1 MKNILVLEDD
11 PANLQVFAALLWSSG
26 HHVIEASTA
35 REALDAAGRSD
46 QLDLLVSDVAL
57 KGDQMSGTDVAT
69 ALLDSH
75 GNLPILF
82 VTGTPM
88 DFWDEADRRNLRALR
103 SKTRVAMLE
112 KPFMPS
118 PFESA
123 VERLLQPNAV
133 ADTING
139 GTPVIAARPISGI
152 AITVAWKT

>member
-11 PANLQVFAALLWSSG
+11 AANLKAFAALLWSSG

-35 REALDAAGRSD
+35 REALNAAGRSD

-57 KGDQMSGTDVAT
+57 KGDRKSGTELAT

-118 PFESA
+118 AFESA
-123 VERLLQPNAV
+123 VERLLQPNTI
-133 ADTING
+133 ADAING
-139 GTPVIAARPISGI
+139 GAPAIAARLVSGI
-152 AITVAWKT
+152 EMTAARKT